1 MNLNER
7 EQTVKSIMGSVCS
20 ILLLAVVVLYAYQK
34 TEILVNKKNVDILT
48 EIYEKELTYDDTF
61 SYQNGLN
68 VAVAFTSYD
77 SETEWILDPSY
88 GELVFKHF
96 AWGPNPDGS
105 YFTKREQKKSHICS
119 REELGLTEDVEKSKF
134 MPLVS
139 SDRGFVDAYQKKFIC
154 LDEEDLFLYG
164 DYNSLIAS
172 QINI

>member
-20 ILLLAVVVLYAYQK
+20 ILLLAVVGLYAYQK
-34 TEILVNKKNVDILT
+34 TEILVNKKDVEILT
-48 EIYEKELTYDDTF
+48 EIYEKELTYDDIF

-88 GELVFKHF
+88 GELIFKHF
-96 AWGPNPDGS
+96 SWGPTPDGGF
-105 YFTKREQKKSHICS
+105 FTKRERKESHICS
-119 REELGLTEDVEKSKF
+119 REELGLTENKEKSKF

-154 LDEEDLFLYG
+154 LDEKDLFLYG
-164 DYNSLIAS
+164 DYNSLAAS
-172 QINI
+172 QMNI